1 MIRDCVSS
9 RLFAFVVGSRLLA
22 TKTKVLMEDLNNM
35 MYDMNK
41 LNSRYNQEVDVDV
54 NAEMDSLA
62 LTNCSLMVI
71 TS

>member
-35 MYDMNK
+35 MYDMNE
-41 LNSRYNQEVDVDV
+41 LNSRNNQEVDV

-71 TS
+71 ML